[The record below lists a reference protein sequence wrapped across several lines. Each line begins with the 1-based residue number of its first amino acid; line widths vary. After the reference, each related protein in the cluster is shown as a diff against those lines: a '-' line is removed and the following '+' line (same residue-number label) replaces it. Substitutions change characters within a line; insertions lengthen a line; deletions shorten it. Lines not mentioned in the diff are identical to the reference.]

1 MAANSCCRAATT
13 AAPVPSLKVDNM
25 LDEVVAPN
33 MDAEAKEERQRRKE
47 SWTDNGPKMTER
59 LKQQF
64 SRGIPQASSSHHP
77 FLHAALPNFDQL
89 TALPGFQDIFMG
101 KFCL

>member
-1 MAANSCCRAATT
+1 
-13 AAPVPSLKVDNM
+13 M
-25 LDEVVAPN
+25 LDEVVAPC

-47 SWTDNGPKMTER
+47 SWAANGPKMTDR

-77 FLHAALPNFDQL
+77 FLHPALPNFDQL
-89 TALPGFQDIFMG
+89 AALPGFQDIFMG
-101 KFCL
+101 MLCL